1 MLIQLKSNGYFL
13 TLSCGWA
20 KSPRNPS
27 LACTTQSSLPA
38 VCRKINIHPSKL
50 STTEVGNVLGV
61 SRSIVEKWEV
71 GTRAPK
77 PMTAAAALTRLRS
90 FPSP

>member
-1 MLIQLKSNGYFL
+1 M
-13 TLSCGWA
+13 
-20 KSPRNPS
+20 
-27 LACTTQSSLPA
+27 TTTTTFAQDIKTE
-38 VCRKINIHPSKL
+38 RKRLKL

>member
-1 MLIQLKSNGYFL
+1 M
-13 TLSCGWA
+13 
-20 KSPRNPS
+20 
-27 LACTTQSSLPA
+27 TTTTTFAQDIKA
-38 VCRKINIHPSKL
+38 ERKRLGL

-77 PMTAAAALTRLRS
+77 AMTAAAALTRLRS